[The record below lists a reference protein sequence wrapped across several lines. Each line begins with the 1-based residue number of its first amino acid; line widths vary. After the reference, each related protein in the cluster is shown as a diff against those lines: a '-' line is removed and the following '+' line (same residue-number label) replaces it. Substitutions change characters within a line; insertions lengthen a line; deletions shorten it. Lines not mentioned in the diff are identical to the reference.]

1 MKRKH
6 LTILLSAAIVVVVL
20 GTMIGT
26 CPSETE
32 HRDTMG
38 QSVRLCIDASIDSS
52 AIAKAPL
59 LGDLLA
65 EGGKILSDQAI
76 ATYISDNYT
85 VTDYWF
91 WSVGRTNIDGEQVR
105 TTFGMLGHVWTCNE
119 DKLQTAIKAA
129 IKKYIIDKASTAA
142 AAAISIL
149 M

>member
-1 MKRKH
+1 MKRQH
-6 LTILLSAAIVVVVL
+6 LTTLLTTAIVAMVF
-20 GTMIGT
+20 GIMKGT

-38 QSVRLCIDASIDSS
+38 QSVRHCIEASIDSS
-52 AIAKAPL
+52 AIAKVPL
-59 LGDLLA
+59 LGSLMA

-76 ATYISDNYT
+76 STYLSDNYT
-85 VTDYWF
+85 VSDYWL

-119 DKLQTAIKAA
+119 DRLQTAINAA